1 MWHAPRFPGWILGS
15 PRDLRPDRLATL
27 TFTDA
32 TVKHNFALG
41 GAAGDGG
48 SDGEGIGG
56 GLYNLGAITDGS
68 TYVIKKNRASTSNPD
83 IYP

>member
-1 MWHAPRFPGWILGS
+1 MARTSVPGMDSRFPARS
-15 PRDLRPDRLATL
+15 RPDRLATL